1 MKTVGIGVDI
11 IDNKR
16 FKKLIKDKKFIN
28 RIFSKKEISASKK
41 KLNKINFF
49 QIDLQQKN
57 LLPKLWELVLE
68 IN

>member
-28 RIFSKKEISASKK
+28 RISVKRKFLLQKK
-41 KLNKINFF
+41 N
-49 QIDLQQKN
+49 
-57 LLPKLWELVLE
+57 
-68 IN
+68 